1 MSAHSLFTELSTP
14 DGISASPEVY
24 PRSDGTVYM
33 CGDHTDP
40 LRQRPF
46 TAKATDATPSEIAVN
61 NHQNRLEFIS
71 EKFKDAKIEATQAC
85 FRPESTRNKP
95 IIGRLGTGLWMA
107 SGHSV
112 WGICNGPGTGKLM
125 VSLLGASQTSC
136 ADISKAELIL
146 DGEAMS
152 ADIRGLK
159 P

>member
-24 PRSDGTVYM
+24 PRGDGTVYM

-46 TAKATDATPSEIAVN
+46 TTKATDATPSEIAIK

-71 EKFKDAKIEATQAC
+71 EKFKDAKIETTQAC
-85 FRPESTRNKP
+85 FRPESTRDKS
-95 IIGRLGTGLWMA
+95 IIGKLGTGLWMA

-125 VSLLGASQTSC
+125 VRLSRFLLNNLC
-136 ADISKAELIL
+136 
-146 DGEAMS
+146 
-152 ADIRGLK
+152 
-159 P
+159 

>member
-1 MSAHSLFTELSTP
+1 
-14 DGISASPEVY
+14 
-24 PRSDGTVYM
+24 M

-46 TAKATDATPSEIAVN
+46 TAKATDATPSEIAIK

-71 EKFKDAKIEATQAC
+71 EKFKDAKIETTQAC
-85 FRPESTRNKP
+85 FRPESTRNRP
-95 IIGRLGTGLWMA
+95 IIGALGNGLWMA

-125 VSLLGASQTSC
+125 VRLLAFSQTTF
-136 ADISKAELIL
+136 ADISKAELLL
-146 DGEAMS
+146 DGKTMS